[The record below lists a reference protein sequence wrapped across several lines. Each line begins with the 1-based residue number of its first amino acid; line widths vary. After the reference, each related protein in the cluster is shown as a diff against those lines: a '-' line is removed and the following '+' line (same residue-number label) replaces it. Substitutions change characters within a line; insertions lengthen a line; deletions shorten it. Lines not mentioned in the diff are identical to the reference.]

1 MYQKGGNYVACVK
14 VDGKILREDADG
26 AVNLPFGAE
35 YGIFLKNLNSV
46 RAVAK
51 VTVDG
56 VEASGHGIIIPAN
69 GSVDLERFLKRD
81 GDMSRGNKFKFIER
95 TAGIEEHKGIGAEDG
110 LIRIEYLTEVQP
122 EVRKA
127 VVEHVHHSY
136 PHYPYWP
143 YSYWPGV
150 IYSGLCQSGTNQAQ
164 ELSYNFQA
172 ATGAAQNSL
181 GAMNVSNTSV
191 SGCASINETSFT
203 KSSTPPLPRPTSR
216 RGPSGQSSNMLR
228 SATRSLRPASSAQV
242 RIERSA
248 AVNNV
253 GITVPG
259 AESNQRFTTGEWFNT
274 ETASHV
280 IVLQLRG
287 VIGGKPVV
295 AAVTVKTK
303 KKCPTCG
310 TASKSNVQF
319 CGKCGTALNIL

>member
-1 MYQKGGNYVACVK
+1 MMYQKSGNYVACVK

-26 AVNLPFGAE
+26 VVNLPFGAE
-35 YGIFLKNLNSV
+35 FSILLKNLNSV

-56 VEASGHGIIIPAN
+56 IEASGHGIIIPAN

-122 EVRKA
+122 EVRKT
-127 VVEHVHHSY
+127 VVEHVQHVYRHPWYWNS
-136 PHYPYWP
+136 YPYWP
-143 YSYWPGV
+143 NPYYGGQIITSSSVGSSESFMY
-150 IYSGLCQSGTNQAQ
+150 QSAQ
-164 ELSYNFQA
+164 
-172 ATGAAQNSL
+172 GAA
-181 GAMNVSNTSV
+181 GAP
-191 SGCASINETSFT
+191 GQSII
-203 KSSTPPLPRPTSR
+203 
-216 RGPSGQSSNMLR
+216 QSSNMQAAQTQNVGAAAMNMAETSVLR
-228 SATRSLRPASSAQV
+228 SNFGASSPTRSMQSSADPGGAQEV
-242 RIERSA
+242 ERSPA
-248 AVNNV
+248 ANNV

-259 AESNQRFTTGEWFNT
+259 AESNQRFSTGEWFKT

-287 VIGGKPVV
+287 IVGGKPVV

-319 CGKCGTALNIL
+319 CGKCGTSLSIL